1 MRWFRLLILICAMAV
16 LAPQAVAAKGTGIGI
31 NGVNLI
37 VNGNAESGPGAA
49 DIGNH
54 VAVPGWTVSGGLTV
68 VRYDAGGAPKSD
80 DPGPAAR
87 GLNCF
92 IGGAN
97 TALSSATQTVK
108 VGTAATVIDASKVIY
123 TLSGYLGGYADQDD
137 NATLVATFRG
147 AGGTSLGKAMIGPVT
162 AAQRGNKTGMLQR
175 STSGTVPAGTRSI
188 GLVLTMTRTAGSDND
203 GSADNLALV
212 LHAPEGSVSTPQAP
226 QALTLISPAPNASI
240 SGDAAG
246 SAIGFSWTPVPGAKR
261 YYIQVWL
268 TKQGHG
274 DPASSN
280 PPTVNIAG
288 VSAVPSYALSVPD
301 PLFNGVYSW
310 RVAALN
316 GAGSLIGDWTP
327 ASSFSIALAA

>member
-1 MRWFRLLILICAMAV
+1 MRWFRLLILVCAMAV
-16 LAPQAVAAKGTGIGI
+16 LAPQAVPAKGTGIGI
-31 NGVNLI
+31 NGANLI
-37 VNGNAESGPGAA
+37 VNGDAESGPGAA
-49 DIGNH
+49 GSGDH

-68 VRYDAGGAPKSD
+68 ERYDAGGVPKSD

-97 TALSSATQTVK
+97 TALSSAMQTVK

-123 TLSGYLGGYADQDD
+123 TLSGYLGGYADQGD
-137 NATLVATFRG
+137 NAALVAIFRG

-212 LHAPEGSVSTPQAP
+212 LHAPEGSVSAPQAP
-226 QALTLISPAPNASI
+226 QAPALISPAPNASI
-240 SGDAAG
+240 SD
-246 SAIGFSWTPVPGAKR
+246 SVIGFSWTPVPGAKR

-288 VSAVPSYALSVPD
+288 VSAVPSYALGAPD
-301 PLFNGVYSW
+301 PLMNGVYSW
-310 RVAALN
+310 RVAALD